1 MDTRLNGG
9 TLTSTE
15 VAQRQVAVLKAWL
28 HDEELPEGE
37 LETALPWL
45 SALLWETFG
54 GAEARLPGEVSP
66 RSPPES
72 ATRSGKRGWACY
84 NIPLS
89 STLGLTGEAEEDPDA
104 LPAGHVWGLTN
115 SHAAVV
121 IDCPMENAFEIDFPF
136 DAAMV
141 ELHWPEDNSW
151 KRTLIEVTRDELHAR
166 FNARGNLSELF
177 PDVTSHRLADAELYL
192 WSIAPRPEVY
202 ARVSD
207 TQLTDLMRKTPEN
220 ARLQEFAKRK
230 AEAESR
236 SNGEE

>member
-1 MDTRLNGG
+1 MT
-9 TLTSTE
+9 TE
-15 VAQRQVAVLKAWL
+15 LPYDASGAMNDSEQELAVLKAWL
-28 HDEELPEGE
+28 HDEELADRE
-37 LETALPWL
+37 LDAAVPWL
-45 SALLWETFG
+45 SHLLWQTFG
-54 GAEARLPGEVSP
+54 GPDERWKVGVSP
-66 RSPPES
+66 RSRQES
-72 ATRSGKRGWACY
+72 ATRLGKRGWACY
-84 NIPLS
+84 EIALS
-89 STLGLTGEAEEDPDA
+89 STLGLAGEADEDPDA
-104 LPAGHVWGLTN
+104 LPAGHVWGLN
-115 SHAAVV
+115 NNHDAVV

-141 ELHWPEDNSW
+141 ELHWPKDKSW
-151 KRTLIEVTRDELHAR
+151 KRTLIEVTRDEFHAR
-166 FNARGNLSELF
+166 FNARRNLSELF

-236 SNGEE
+236 SNGEK